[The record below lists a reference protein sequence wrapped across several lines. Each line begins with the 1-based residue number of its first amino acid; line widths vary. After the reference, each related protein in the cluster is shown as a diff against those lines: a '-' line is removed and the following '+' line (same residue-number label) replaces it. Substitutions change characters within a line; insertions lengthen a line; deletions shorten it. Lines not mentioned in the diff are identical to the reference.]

1 MLVLTILSR
10 SWPGNLGWARLS
22 KVRPPKSSQ
31 EFVVLC
37 CILLTF
43 PLGRLKL
50 SSRFL
55 SYPLFEHRVSA
66 MSRQNVSQFTRRGE
80 FIPSFNQ
87 TNLSTPNFDA
97 TNAELEVARWLIRI
111 SDAGSRSGRLLSSC
125 LLEISSVKFGVIDC
139 GINKQT
145 IGRQFKRFRR
155 RVLVIEGISK
165 WLWSNSREIRLSS
178 ICAMNGW

>member
-66 MSRQNVSQFTRRGE
+66 MSRQNVSHEEGE

-87 TNLSTPNFDA
+87 TNLSTTNFDA
-97 TNAELEVARWLIRI
+97 TNARDELEVARWLIRI
-111 SDAGSRSGRLLSSC
+111 SDAWSRSGRLLSSC
-125 LLEISSVKFGVIDC
+125 LLEIWSVKFGVIDC

-155 RVLVIEGISK
+155 GVIAGISK
-165 WLWSNSREIRLSS
+165 WLWSNSCEIRLSS
-178 ICAMNGW
+178 ICTMNGW